1 MWTPV
6 CNRLL
11 PSLGP
16 IDLDLCCVNSFE
28 IVLGH
33 HPLPLLRIVLLLE
46 VKAAHCVCNVLHYGG
61 NTTNTSRAT
70 SAATTLSTRVRDS
83 LGCAWTIAVSG
94 ATALQHSD
102 AASFPASNWSSIGS
116 RGLNWVWTGCS
127 SPTSSPL
134 FFREEKGF
142 RSSSRDCLSLSLP
155 AKSLTKVLKALL
167 PNTLGVWEWQI
178 AQVHWQVLYKRLL
191 QGCTRIL
198 PA

>member
-16 IDLDLCCVNSFE
+16 IDLDLCCVNSLY

-33 HPLPLLRIVLLLE
+33 HPLPLLHIVLLLE

-70 SAATTLSTRVRDS
+70 SAATTPSTGVRDS

-102 AASFPASNWSSIGS
+102 AASIPASNWSSIGS

-127 SPTSSPL
+127 SPTSSPPS
-134 FFREEKGF
+134 FFERKKASGQVPETVCP
-142 RSSSRDCLSLSLP
+142 SPCLLSPWPRYWRHCCRTPWSLRMANCTGP
-155 AKSLTKVLKALL
+155 LTSPV
-167 PNTLGVWEWQI
+167 
-178 AQVHWQVLYKRLL
+178 
-191 QGCTRIL
+191 
-198 PA
+198 